1 MRWRYFALL
10 AALGSVGC
18 QEKLTAPADCPALC
32 PGGSSEV
39 FDEVISPI
47 AGADSSFR
55 GYVQTASAAGLLAS
69 NGLGGFETRAI
80 MRFSRR
86 SDTVTV
92 RDTARTYTIDS
103 VAFGLNL
110 LARDTTLPGLRILL
124 YRVPAS
130 IDTTTTYAG
139 VDPAFVPGNL
149 IRTIDV
155 PDTLKRGAI
164 RTAFSGADLNSVLIP
179 PADSGVLA
187 LGIRIDAPSTTG
199 IRLGSSASGT
209 GGVFFTYATLSV
221 PDTGTAK
228 LRTFTLAA
236 TFNSFVTPPQP
247 VPDTTF
253 LVVGGEP
260 SSRAL
265 LRFELPPHIRDSA
278 TIIRATLE
286 LTPVAPISGLATDPA
301 RLQARAVLADLGA
314 KSPVSTTAG
323 RSGLFPP
330 PVDTVE
336 AGATTVNLEAVRL
349 VEGWL
354 TPTTRP
360 STLMLSFAPDLEAAS
375 FSRPVFYSTRAADPA
390 VRPRLRISYLRA
402 FPFEN
407 P

>member
-1 MRWRYFALL
+1 VRWRYLALL
-10 AALGSVGC
+10 AALAAAGC
-18 QEKLTAPADCPALC
+18 QERLTAPADCPALC

-47 AGADSSFR
+47 PGADSSFR
-55 GYVQTASAAGLLAS
+55 GYLQPASAAALLVS
-69 NGLGGFETRAI
+69 NGLDGFETRAI

-92 RDTARTYTIDS
+92 RDTARSYTIDS
-103 VAFGLNL
+103 VALGFNII
-110 LARDTTLPGLRILL
+110 ARDTTLAGLKILL
-124 YRVPAS
+124 YRLPPS
-130 IDTTTTYAG
+130 IDTTTTYAA

-155 PDTLKRGAI
+155 PDTLRRGAI
-164 RTAFSGADLNSVLIP
+164 RTLLSGADLNGVLIP

-187 LGIRIDAPSTTG
+187 LGVRIDAPSTTG
-199 IRLGSSASGT
+199 IRLGSSAGGT
-209 GGVFFTYATLSV
+209 GGIFSTYATLDV

-228 LRTFTLAA
+228 LRTFTLA
-236 TFNSFVTPPQP
+236 TPFSSFVTPPQA
-247 VPDTTF
+247 VPDTTL

-265 LRFELPPHIRDSA
+265 LRFELPAHILDSA

-286 LTPVAPISGLATDPA
+286 LTPVVPISGLPTDPA

-314 KSPVSTTAG
+314 KSPVGTTVG
-323 RSGLFPP
+323 RTGLFPP
-330 PVDTVE
+330 PIDTIA

-354 TPTTRP
+354 SPATRP
-360 STLMLSFAPDLEAAS
+360 SALVLSFAPDIEAAS
-375 FSRPVFYSTRAADPA
+375 FSRPVFYSTRASDPA

>member
-1 MRWRYFALL
+1 MRRRYLALL
-10 AALGSVGC
+10 AALVSAGC

-32 PGGSSEV
+32 PGGSPEV

-55 GYVQTASAAGLLAS
+55 GYVQPASAAALLVS
-69 NGLGGFETRAI
+69 NGLDGFETRAI
-80 MRFSRR
+80 MRFLRR
-86 SDTVTV
+86 GDSVTV
-92 RDTARTYTIDS
+92 RDTARSYTIDS
-103 VAFGLNL
+103 VALGFNL
-110 LARDTTLPGLRILL
+110 LARDTTLPSLRVLL
-124 YRVPAS
+124 YRIPIS
-130 IDTTTTYAG
+130 IDTTTTYAA

-149 IRTIDV
+149 IRTIVV
-155 PDTLKRGAI
+155 PDTLKRGSV
-164 RTAFSGADLNSVLIP
+164 RTVFSGVDLNSVLIP
-179 PADSGVLA
+179 PADTGVLA
-187 LGIRIDAPSTTG
+187 LGIRIDSPDTTG

-209 GGVFFTYATLSV
+209 GAVFVTYATLDV
-221 PDTGTAK
+221 PDTGTAR
-228 LRTFTLAA
+228 LRTFSSPP

-247 VPDTTF
+247 VPDTTL

-278 TIIRATLE
+278 TIVRATLE
-286 LTPVAPISGLATDPA
+286 LTPVAPISGLPTDPA

-314 KSPVSTTAG
+314 KSPVSATAG

-330 PVDTVE
+330 PADTVE
-336 AGATTVNLEAVRL
+336 AGATTVSLEAVRL
-349 VEGWL
+349 VETWL

-360 STLMLSFAPDLEAAS
+360 SALMLAFAPDIEAAS

>member
-10 AALGSVGC
+10 AALGSAGC

-164 RTAFSGADLNSVLIP
+164 RTAFSGAGLDSVLIP

-187 LGIRIDAPSTTG
+187 LGIRIDAPSATG

-209 GGVFFTYATLSV
+209 GGVFFTYATLNV

-336 AGATTVNLEAVRL
+336 VGATTVNLEAVRL

>member
-1 MRWRYFALL
+1 VRGRYFVLL
-10 AALGSVGC
+10 AALASAGC

-32 PGGSSEV
+32 PGGSAEV

-55 GYVQTASAAGLLAS
+55 GYVQPASAPALLVS
-69 NGLGGFETRAI
+69 NGLDGFETRGL

-110 LARDTTLPGLRILL
+110 VARDTTLPGLSILL
-124 YRVPAS
+124 YRVPPS

-139 VDPAFVPGNL
+139 VDPAFVPANL
-149 IRTIDV
+149 IRTIVV

-164 RTAFSGADLNSVLIP
+164 RTVFSGADLNSVLIP
-179 PADSGVLA
+179 SADSGVLA

-209 GGVFFTYATLSV
+209 GGVFFTYATLNV

-236 TFNSFVTPPQP
+236 TFNSFVTPPQV
-247 VPDTTF
+247 VPDTTL

-278 TIIRATLE
+278 TIVRATLE
-286 LTPVAPISGLATDPA
+286 LTPVAPISGLPTDPA

-314 KSPVSTTAG
+314 KSPVGATVG

-330 PVDTVE
+330 PADTIE

-354 TPTTRP
+354 SPTTRP
-360 STLMLSFAPDLEAAS
+360 SALVLSFAPDLEAAS
-375 FSRPVFYSTRAADPA
+375 FSRPVFYSTKAADPA

>member
-1 MRWRYFALL
+1 VRGRCLALL
-10 AALGSVGC
+10 LASLAVIGC

-32 PGGSSEV
+32 PGGLSQV

-47 AGADSSFR
+47 TGADSSFR
-55 GYVQTASAAGLLAS
+55 GYVQPFSAAALLVS
-69 NGLGGFETRAI
+69 NGLGGFETRSI

-92 RDTARTYTIDS
+92 RDTARSYTIDS
-103 VAFGLNL
+103 VAFGFNL
-110 LARDTTLPGLRILL
+110 LARDTTIPDLRILL
-124 YRVPAS
+124 YRLPPS
-130 IDTTTTYAG
+130 IDSTTTYAA

-149 IRTIDV
+149 IRTITV

-164 RTAFSGADLNSVLIP
+164 RTVFSGADLNSVAIP
-179 PADSGVLA
+179 PADTGVLA
-187 LGIRIDAPSTTG
+187 LGVRIDSPDTTG

-209 GGVFFTYATLSV
+209 GGVFVTYATLDV

-228 LRTFTLAA
+228 LRTFSLAA
-236 TFNSFVTPPQP
+236 TFNSWVTPPQP
-247 VPDTTF
+247 VPDTTL

-265 LRFELPPHIRDSA
+265 LRFELPLHIRDSA
-278 TIIRATLE
+278 NIVRATLE
-286 LTPVAPISGLATDPA
+286 LTPVAPISGLPTDPA
-301 RLQARAVLADLGA
+301 RLQARAVQADLGA
-314 KSPVSTTAG
+314 KSPVSPAAAADTLELGTTG
-323 RSGLFPP
+323 VS
-330 PVDTVE
+330 
-336 AGATTVNLEAVRL
+336 LEAVGL
-349 VEGWL
+349 VKLWL
-354 TPTTRP
+354 DTTPSP
-360 STLMLSFAPDLEAAS
+360 SSLVLSLAPDLEAAS

>member
-1 MRWRYFALL
+1 MRARYPFLL
-10 AALGSVGC
+10 AALAFGGC
-18 QEKLTAPADCPALC
+18 REQLTAPSDCPALC
-32 PGGSSEV
+32 PGGAPEV
-39 FDEVISPI
+39 FEEVISPI
-47 AGADSSFR
+47 AGSDSSFR
-55 GYVQTASAAGLLAS
+55 GYVQPAAAAALLVS
-69 NGLGGFETRAI
+69 NGLDGFETRAL

-86 SDTVTV
+86 SDSVTV

-103 VAFGLNL
+103 VAFGFNL
-110 LARDTTLPGLRILL
+110 IARDTTLPGLSIQL

-130 IDTTTTYAG
+130 IDTTTTYAA
-139 VDPAFVPGNL
+139 VDPAFVPSNL
-149 IRTIDV
+149 IRTIAV
-155 PDTLKRGAI
+155 ADTLKRGPI
-164 RTAFSGADLNSVLIP
+164 RTVFSGADLGNVHIV

-187 LGIRIDAPSTTG
+187 LGIRIDAPGTTG
-199 IRLGSSASGT
+199 IRLGASGSGT
-209 GGVFFTYATLSV
+209 GGVFITYATLDV

-228 LRTFTLAA
+228 LRTFSLAA
-236 TFNSFVTPPQP
+236 TFNSYVTPPQP

-278 TIIRATLE
+278 TIIRASLE
-286 LTPVAPISGLATDPA
+286 LTPVAQISGLPTDPA
-301 RLQARAVLADLGA
+301 RLQAREVRADLGA
-314 KSPVSTTAG
+314 KSPVGATVG

-330 PVDTVE
+330 PTDTVE

-349 VEGWL
+349 VESWL
-354 TPTTRP
+354 TPPTRP
-360 STLMLSFAPDLEAAS
+360 SALVLSFAPDLEAAS
-375 FSRPVFYSTRAADPA
+375 FSRPVFYSTRAAEA

>member
-1 MRWRYFALL
+1 MKEGCLALL
-10 AALGSVGC
+10 AALALVGC

-47 AGADSSFR
+47 SGADSSFR
-55 GYVQTASAAGLLAS
+55 GYVQPSSAAGLLIS

-103 VAFGLNL
+103 VAFGFNL

-124 YRVPAS
+124 YRLPPS
-130 IDTTTTYAG
+130 IDTATTYAD
-139 VDPAFVPGNL
+139 VDPGFVPGNL
-149 IRTIDV
+149 IRTVEV
-155 PDTLKRGAI
+155 PDSLKRGAI
-164 RTAFSGADLNSVLIP
+164 RTVLTGADLNGVMIA

-187 LGIRIDAPSTTG
+187 LGVRIDAPDTTG
-199 IRLGSSASGT
+199 IRLGSSSGGT
-209 GGVFFTYATLSV
+209 GGVFVTYTTLNV

-228 LRTFTLAA
+228 LRTFSLAS
-236 TFNSFVTPPQP
+236 TFNSFLTPPQP
-247 VPDTTF
+247 VPDTTL

-265 LRFELPPHIRDSA
+265 LRFALPAHIRDSA

-286 LTPVAPISGLATDPA
+286 LTPVAPVSGLRTDPA

-314 KSPVSTTAG
+314 KSPVSSAAGRVPADTIEPGTTA
-323 RSGLFPP
+323 
-330 PVDTVE
+330 
-336 AGATTVNLEAVRL
+336 VNLEAVRL
-349 VEGWL
+349 VELWL
-354 TPTTRP
+354 GATPLP
-360 STLMLSFAPDLEAAS
+360 SSLVLAMAPDIEAAS
-375 FSRPVFYSTRAADPA
+375 FARPVFYSTRAAEA
-390 VRPRLRISYLRA
+390 LRPRLRISYVRA

>member
-1 MRWRYFALL
+1 MRGKYLALL
-10 AALGSVGC
+10 AALVSGGC

-32 PGGSSEV
+32 PGGESEV

-55 GYVQTASAAGLLAS
+55 GYVQPSSAAGILAS
-69 NGLGGFETRAI
+69 NGLDGFETRAI

-103 VAFGLNL
+103 VAFGFNL
-110 LARDTTLPGLRILL
+110 LARDTTLQGLRILL
-124 YRVPAS
+124 YRLPAS

-139 VDPAFVPGNL
+139 VDPAFVPANL

-164 RTAFSGADLNSVLIP
+164 RTAFLGTDLNSVLIP

-187 LGIRIDAPSTTG
+187 LGIRIEAPSTTG

-209 GGVFFTYATLSV
+209 GGVFLTYATLNI

-228 LRTFTLAA
+228 LRTFSLAA
-236 TFNSFVTPPQP
+236 TFNSFVLPPQP
-247 VPDTTF
+247 VPDTTL

-265 LRFELPPHIRDSA
+265 LRFQLPPHIRDSA
-278 TIIRATLE
+278 TVVRATLE
-286 LTPVAPISGLATDPA
+286 LTPVVPISGLPTDPV
-301 RLQARAVLADLGA
+301 RLQARAVTADLGA
-314 KSPVSTTAG
+314 KSPVSASAG

-330 PVDTVE
+330 PADTVE
-336 AGATTVNLEAVRL
+336 AGATTVSLEAVRL
-349 VEGWL
+349 VETWL

-360 STLMLSFAPDLEAAS
+360 SALMLAFAPDIEAAS

>member
-1 MRWRYFALL
+1 VLL
-10 AALGSVGC
+10 AALASAGC

-39 FDEVISPI
+39 FDEVITPI

-55 GYVQTASAAGLLAS
+55 GYVQAASAAGLLAS
-69 NGLGGFETRAI
+69 NGLDGFETRAI

-92 RDTARTYTIDS
+92 RDTARAYAIDS

-110 LARDTTLPGLRILL
+110 LARDTTLAGLKILL

-130 IDTTTTYAG
+130 IDTTTTFAG

-164 RTAFSGADLNSVLIP
+164 RTVFSGVGLDSVLIP

-187 LGIRIDAPSTTG
+187 LGIRIDAPTTTG
-199 IRLGSSASGT
+199 IRLGASGGGT
-209 GGVFFTYATLSV
+209 GGVFVTYATLDV

-228 LRTFTLAA
+228 LRTFSLAA
-236 TFNSFVTPPQP
+236 TFNSYVTPPQP
-247 VPDTTF
+247 LPDTTL

-278 TIIRATLE
+278 TIVRATLE
-286 LTPVAPISGLATDPA
+286 LTPVAPISGLRTDPA
-301 RLQARAVLADLGA
+301 RLQAKAVTADLGA
-314 KSPVSTTAG
+314 KSPVSATAG

-330 PVDTVE
+330 PTDTVE
-336 AGATTVNLEAVRL
+336 AGATTVSLEAVRL
-349 VEGWL
+349 VETWL

-360 STLMLSFAPDLEAAS
+360 SALMLAFAPDIEAAS

-390 VRPRLRISYLRA
+390 VRPRLHISYLRA

>member
-18 QEKLTAPADCPALC
+18 QETLTAPADSPALC
-32 PGGSSEV
+32 PGGSSDV

-164 RTAFSGADLNSVLIP
+164 RTAFSGAGLDSVLIP

-187 LGIRIDAPSTTG
+187 LGIRIDAPSATG

-336 AGATTVNLEAVRL
+336 VGATTVNLEAVRL

>member
-1 MRWRYFALL
+1 MRRRYYALL
-10 AALGSVGC
+10 AALASMGC

-47 AGADSSFR
+47 IGADSSFR
-55 GYVQTASAAGLLAS
+55 GYVQPSSAAGLLAS

-103 VAFGLNL
+103 VAFGFNL
-110 LARDTTLPGLRILL
+110 VARDTTLPGLKILL
-124 YRVPAS
+124 YRIPIS
-130 IDTTTTYAG
+130 IDTTTTYAA
-139 VDPAFVPGNL
+139 VDPAFVPANL

-164 RTAFSGADLNSVLIP
+164 RTLFSGAGLDSVLIP
-179 PADSGVLA
+179 PADTGVLA
-187 LGIRIDAPSTTG
+187 LGIRIDAPGTTG

-209 GGVFFTYATLSV
+209 GAVFFTYATLNV

-228 LRTFTLAA
+228 QRTFSLAVP
-236 TFNSFVTPPQP
+236 FNSFVLPPQP
-247 VPDTTF
+247 VPDTTL

-265 LRFELPPHIRDSA
+265 LRFDLPPHIRDSA
-278 TIIRATLE
+278 TIVRATLE
-286 LTPVAPISGLATDPA
+286 LTPVAPISGLPTDPA
-301 RLQARAVLADLGA
+301 RLQAKAVTADLGA
-314 KSPVSTTAG
+314 KSPVSATAG

-330 PVDTVE
+330 PADTVE
-336 AGATTVNLEAVRL
+336 AGATTVSLEAVRL
-349 VEGWL
+349 VETWL

-360 STLMLSFAPDLEAAS
+360 SALMLAFAPDIEAAS
-375 FSRPVFYSTRAADPA
+375 FSRSVFYSTRAADPA
-390 VRPRLRISYLRA
+390 VRPRLHISYLRA

>member
-1 MRWRYFALL
+1 VRGRYFVLL
-10 AALGSVGC
+10 AALASAGC

-39 FDEVISPI
+39 FDEVITPI

-55 GYVQTASAAGLLAS
+55 GYIQAASAAGLLAS
-69 NGLGGFETRAI
+69 NGLDGFETRAI

-92 RDTARTYTIDS
+92 RDTARAYAIDS
-103 VAFGLNL
+103 VAFSLNL
-110 LARDTTLPGLRILL
+110 LARDTTLAGLKILL

-164 RTAFSGADLNSVLIP
+164 RAVFSGADLNSVLIP

-187 LGIRIDAPSTTG
+187 LGIRIDAPTTTG
-199 IRLGSSASGT
+199 IRLGASGGGT
-209 GGVFFTYATLSV
+209 GGVFVTYATLDV

-228 LRTFTLAA
+228 LRTFSLAA
-236 TFNSFVTPPQP
+236 TFNSYVTPPQP
-247 VPDTTF
+247 LPDTTL

-286 LTPVAPISGLATDPA
+286 LTPVAPISGLPTDPA
-301 RLQARAVLADLGA
+301 RLQARAVLADLGG
-314 KSPVSTTAG
+314 KSPVGATVG

-330 PVDTVE
+330 PADTIE

-349 VEGWL
+349 LETWL
-354 TPTTRP
+354 SPTTRP
-360 STLMLSFAPDLEAAS
+360 AALVLSFAPDLEAAS
-375 FSRPVFYSTRAADPA
+375 FSRPVFYSTRAAEA

>member
-1 MRWRYFALL
+1 VLL
-10 AALGSVGC
+10 AALVSAGC

-47 AGADSSFR
+47 IGADSSFR
-55 GYVQTASAAGLLAS
+55 GYVQPSSALSLLVS
-69 NGLGGFETRAI
+69 NGLDGFETRAI
-80 MRFSRR
+80 MRFSPR

-103 VAFGLNL
+103 VAFGFNII
-110 LARDTTLPGLRILL
+110 ARDTTLPGLKLLL
-124 YRVPAS
+124 YRLPTS
-130 IDTTTTYAG
+130 IDTTTTYAA

-164 RTAFSGADLNSVLIP
+164 RTVLTGADLNGVLIP
-179 PADSGVLA
+179 AADSGVLA
-187 LGIRIDAPSTTG
+187 LGVRIDAPNTTG
-199 IRLGSSASGT
+199 VRLGSSAGGT
-209 GGVFFTYATLSV
+209 GGIFSTYATLDV
-221 PDTGTAK
+221 PDTGTAR
-228 LRTFTLAA
+228 LRTFTLA
-236 TFNSFVTPPQP
+236 TPFSSFVTPPQA
-247 VPDTTF
+247 VPDTA
-253 LVVGGEP
+253 LLAVGGEP
-260 SSRAL
+260 SSRAI

-286 LTPVAPISGLATDPA
+286 LTPVVPITGLLTDPA

-314 KSPVSTTAG
+314 KSPVGATVG
-323 RSGLFPP
+323 RSVLFPP
-330 PVDTVE
+330 PADTIE

-354 TPTTRP
+354 SPTTLP
-360 STLMLSFAPDLEAAS
+360 SALVLSLAPDLEGAS
-375 FSRPVFYSTRAADPA
+375 FSRPVFYSTRAAEA
-390 VRPRLRISYLRA
+390 LRPRLHISYLRA